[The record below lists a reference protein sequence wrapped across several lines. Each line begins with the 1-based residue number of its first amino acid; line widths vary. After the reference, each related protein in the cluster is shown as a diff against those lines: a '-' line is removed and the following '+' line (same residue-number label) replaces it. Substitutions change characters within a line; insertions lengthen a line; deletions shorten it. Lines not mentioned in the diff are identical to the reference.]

1 MTPLEVLQS
10 KVEARREAL
19 KREMANIN
27 ARLAQLDERIHQ
39 LHEEMAC
46 IQRMSGQRLQSGL
59 SASVL
64 QQNSHRISEC
74 HQHLAE
80 FHRAREKLIY
90 SKKEVQEALQVLDG
104 KFKSFEKRMKNMNR
118 QKLSD
123 AEKAIQKEL
132 DDIFAGRWVFRD

>member
-19 KREMANIN
+19 KQEIATIN
-27 ARLAQLDERIHQ
+27 ARLAQKDKCIHQ
-39 LHEEMAC
+39 LHEEVAS

-64 QQNSHRISEC
+64 QQNSRRISEC

-80 FHRAREKLIY
+80 FQRAREKLID
-90 SKKEVQEALQVLDG
+90 SKKEIQEALQVLDG

-123 AEKAIQKEL
+123 AEKALQKEL